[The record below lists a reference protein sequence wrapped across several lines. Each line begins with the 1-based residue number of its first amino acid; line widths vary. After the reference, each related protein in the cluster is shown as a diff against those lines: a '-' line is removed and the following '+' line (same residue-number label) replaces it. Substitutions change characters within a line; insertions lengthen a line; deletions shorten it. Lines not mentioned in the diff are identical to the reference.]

1 MIYEWDE
8 VKDAANIAAGRLG
21 FEAIEDFEWES
32 AIVERSDRHN
42 ETRWAATGYIGNR
55 LYRVVYTRREDVFR
69 IISLRRASRREVR
82 EYAET

>member
-69 IISLRRASRREVR
+69 IISLRRASRREER
-82 EYAET
+82 EYAAT